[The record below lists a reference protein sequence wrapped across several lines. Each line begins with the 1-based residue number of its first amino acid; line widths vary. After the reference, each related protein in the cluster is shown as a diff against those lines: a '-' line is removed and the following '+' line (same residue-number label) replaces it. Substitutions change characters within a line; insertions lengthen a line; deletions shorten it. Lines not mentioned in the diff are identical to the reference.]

1 MNKSHREGNTRKQQR
16 NAEVLLR
23 SPQIYKSA
31 NYKHYAYNIKKI
43 SNIKMSHI
51 NYNKREALK
60 LISAWNLTLR
70 PFKIIRFSCSWN
82 LKSEH

>member
-1 MNKSHREGNTRKQQR
+1 
-16 NAEVLLR
+16 
-23 SPQIYKSA
+23 
-31 NYKHYAYNIKKI
+31 
-43 SNIKMSHI
+43 MSHI

-60 LISAWNLTLR
+60 LISARNLTLR